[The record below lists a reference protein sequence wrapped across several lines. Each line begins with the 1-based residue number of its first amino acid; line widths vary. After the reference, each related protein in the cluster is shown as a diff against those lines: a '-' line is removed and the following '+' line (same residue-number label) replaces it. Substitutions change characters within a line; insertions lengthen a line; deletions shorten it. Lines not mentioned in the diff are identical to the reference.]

1 MNNQTHIR
9 SMLCNFV
16 HVVEPAPVRC
26 DDSTVMFELVWAQGM
41 HQTHHPI
48 VMAIHVC
55 IQLAKVMV
63 QKANPM
69 SQAPLSSVPTRNIL
83 YGSIFV
89 RVQYCQPDVHAQ
101 TTLAFV
107 PNKIRQT

>member
-9 SMLCNFV
+9 PMLCNFV
-16 HVVEPAPVRC
+16 HVVEQVPVQC

-55 IQLAKVMV
+55 IQPARAPV
-63 QKANPM
+63 QKASP
-69 SQAPLSSVPTRNIL
+69 SQYSYISNRPTRNIL
-83 YGSIFV
+83 CHLIFV
-89 RVQYCQPDVHAQ
+89 HAQYCQPCAHAQ
-101 TTLAFV
+101 TNLAFV

>member
-16 HVVEPAPVRC
+16 HVVGPAPVQC

-41 HQTHHPI
+41 HQTRHPI

-55 IQLAKVMV
+55 IQLAMVLV
-63 QKANPM
+63 QKASPSRYSHISN
-69 SQAPLSSVPTRNIL
+69 
-83 YGSIFV
+83 
-89 RVQYCQPDVHAQ
+89 
-101 TTLAFV
+101 
-107 PNKIRQT
+107 